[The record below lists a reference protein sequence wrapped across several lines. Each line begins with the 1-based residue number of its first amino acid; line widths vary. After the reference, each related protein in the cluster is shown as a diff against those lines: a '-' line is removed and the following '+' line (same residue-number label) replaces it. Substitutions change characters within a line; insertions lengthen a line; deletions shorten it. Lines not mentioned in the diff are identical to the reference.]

1 MMCGL
6 DLRTRVSLSSLQPPR
21 AASAGF
27 VMMSSW
33 RIATFSLILHF
44 SLQDSSRSPSVDGDI
59 LANHTH
65 HHNQKRN
72 SGTSRRHHR
81 PADAKNSGSN
91 NVQQT
96 DESFHLLETGKNKSD
111 NDDDD
116 VAGNFRYEASCLA
129 GRLNCFQMRR

>member
-1 MMCGL
+1 MI
-6 DLRTRVSLSSLQPPR
+6 SSC
-21 AASAGF
+21 
-27 VMMSSW
+27 
-33 RIATFSLILHF
+33 RIAYFFLTLHF

-72 SGTSRRHHR
+72 SGSSRRHH
-81 PADAKNSGSN
+81 AKNSGSN

-111 NDDDD
+111 NDDD